1 MIENQL
7 VRRDSRGER
16 ALLSIGRELE
26 DRFAAAVRHKKI
38 TRSIKD
44 YVIYA
49 FRHKPICERALRS
62 IGRVFGD
69 RAAVVVCYEQIT
81 FAVKGLLP
89 GVSVDGNQYCSQAG
103 DCYCYK

>member
-1 MIENQL
+1 MTPEANVLFFPSGVNLRI
-7 VRRDSRGER
+7 D
-16 ALLSIGRELE
+16 LLPPS
-26 DRFAAAVRHKKI
+26 DKKI

-69 RAAVVVCYEQIT
+69 RAAVVVCHEQIT
-81 FAVKGLLP
+81 FAVKGLVP